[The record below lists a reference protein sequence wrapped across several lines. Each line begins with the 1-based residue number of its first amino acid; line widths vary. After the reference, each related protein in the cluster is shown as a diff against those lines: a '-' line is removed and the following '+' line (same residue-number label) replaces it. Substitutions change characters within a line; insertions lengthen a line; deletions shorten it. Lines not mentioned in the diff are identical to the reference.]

1 MSVQYLQKKRDQIIN
16 SMRSRKEKSEKRIQ
30 DQNELLFKKLIK
42 ISNQKT
48 QISNLNQAK
57 ELNEEM
63 IKVQVKQ
70 YEYVKCKN
78 QKL

>member
-1 MSVQYLQKKRDQIIN
+1 
-16 SMRSRKEKSEKRIQ
+16 MRSRKEKSEKRIQ